1 MAIAEAVLDV
11 IEEEGLQH
19 NAKVLGEYLMEK
31 LLVMKEKYECIGD
44 VRGVGLF
51 IGIDIV
57 KDRASKERD
66 VSLARDIK
74 YRYINHLKPFIFTIG
89 ANSFTECLKITK

>member
-11 IEEEGLQH
+11 IEEEGLQQ
-19 NAKVLGEYLMEK
+19 NAKVLGEYLMEN
-31 LLVMKEKYECIGD
+31 LLVMKEKYNCIGD

-57 KDRASKERD
+57 KSKESREAD
-66 VSLARDIK
+66 VELANAVK
-74 YRYINHLKPFIFTIG
+74 YR
-89 ANSFTECLKITK
+89 

>member
-44 VRGVGLF
+44 VRGMGLF

-57 KDRASKERD
+57 KDKASKEPD
-66 VSLARDIK
+66 AKCTDDIK
-74 YRYINHLKPFIFTIG
+74 YR
-89 ANSFTECLKITK
+89 